1 MDKRELD
8 FSPAPV
14 CSIPRCPYR
23 TSARLVEAEE
33 HGGKR
38 RRMDLCMD
46 HAVNMKRAYKDEIE
60 VVAVWNQLEMED
72 FDD

>member
-1 MDKRELD
+1 
-8 FSPAPV
+8 
-14 CSIPRCPYR
+14 
-23 TSARLVEAEE
+23 
-33 HGGKR
+33 
-38 RRMDLCMD
+38 MD